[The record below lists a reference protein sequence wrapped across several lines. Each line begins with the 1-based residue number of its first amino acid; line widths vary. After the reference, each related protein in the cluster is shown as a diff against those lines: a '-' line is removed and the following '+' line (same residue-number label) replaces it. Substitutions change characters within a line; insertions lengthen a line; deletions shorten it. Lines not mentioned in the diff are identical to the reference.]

1 MNNQMNKIDNYI
13 QKQKSPQKEICQELR
28 EIVLKTFPGSKEE
41 MKWGVP
47 AFAGGKFYIV
57 ALKDHVNL
65 GFSIKGLSKNEIAL
79 FDGGGKTMKHIE
91 IGTMQDIDEKR
102 IVKLLKMVEKL

>member
-1 MNNQMNKIDNYI
+1 MNAKVEAYI

-28 EIVLKTFPGSKEE
+28 KIILKTFPDAKEE

-47 AFAGGKFYIV
+47 AFANGKFYIV

-65 GFSIKGLSKNEIAL
+65 GFSIKGLSKDQMAL
-79 FDGGGKTMKHIE
+79 FDSGGKTMKHIE

-102 IVKLLKMVEKL
+102 IVKLLKLVRKS